1 MASKAGSPPVM
12 ENLLHNLNLP
22 RPPQPSCS
30 TFNTSRRND
39 PSFPPIKML
48 LDSTPCPT
56 TSIAFSRT
64 SSCFWFLPFS
74 VYLFLSMRL
83 KMLTLSLIVTKPSD
97 SCLPPAITLHSQYF
111 LPLILYL
118 LLTPLEKEMVTHS
131 SILAWRIPW
140 TDEPGGLLFMGSQ
153 KVGHDWVTKHLLTL
167 QSIYSGVWSL
177 HSIEMTPSP
186 CSPSH
191 LFPKPNHSQGT
202 FYMMFQR
209 YWIIPLPWWLK
220 W

>member
-1 MASKAGSPPVM
+1 MNDHYLQDTVSTYHSRPFQGGPSLTSSPSLPSPSYSFRALASKAGSPPVM

-118 LLTPLEKEMVTHS
+118 LLTPLEKEKVTHS
-131 SILAWRIPW
+131 SILAWRIP
-140 TDEPGGLLFMGSQ
+140 
-153 KVGHDWVTKHLLTL
+153 
-167 QSIYSGVWSL
+167 
-177 HSIEMTPSP
+177 
-186 CSPSH
+186 
-191 LFPKPNHSQGT
+191 
-202 FYMMFQR
+202 
-209 YWIIPLPWWLK
+209 
-220 W
+220 